1 MVRHTL
7 KPLKGV
13 GYPGLKPLK
22 GVSSLVCSATDQ
34 ALQASFF
41 FYIVFHVYLFLLI
54 FFLINITWK
63 ITKNQ
68 VIIITIKLLQGKVPK
83 CHLPQI
89 MKVSKKFFSN
99 KFTKTDNLSYVFINL
114 VLSVFFKNIRK

>member
-1 MVRHTL
+1 M
-7 KPLKGV
+7 
-13 GYPGLKPLK
+13 
-22 GVSSLVCSATDQ
+22 
-34 ALQASFF
+34 
-41 FYIVFHVYLFLLI
+41 
-54 FFLINITWK
+54 
-63 ITKNQ
+63 
-68 VIIITIKLLQGKVPK
+68 LLQGKVPK